1 MGKFRNLIIFAISIA
16 VMLVVCL
23 TVAVVFSALARRHQP
38 KAFNDSDLIPARV
51 EVPVESNAFWTLLKA
66 TNELYWP
73 QKLEHKLDDL
83 SDNTNWDNSLA
94 ADVLE
99 KNHNCL
105 DLFDEAMR
113 QPFFLVPEPKTFDEA
128 WPYLANWKAV
138 SRVEAIQAIALFR
151 KKKEKEAFDSD
162 FKIIEFGQRAENSGG
177 PIIHYLVGVAIKSIG
192 LRNIQRMIPQTAL
205 QETNLAK
212 MIARLNAY
220 QADQEG
226 LTNALKV
233 EYQVERRFLDDLA
246 AGKVSTNSSAS
257 DGPVISFGSKIVFNA
272 TKTKMKL
279 AQTARVIRD
288 NLSKPYSEIRWSDLP
303 VVATNASIW
312 QRLFSGN
319 AVGDILV
326 QMLQPSLQSFATR
339 KCREN
344 VEVTAT
350 QLLLALKIYKMQY
363 GKLPPSLSELVPEF
377 FPQVPTDDFD
387 GKPFRYLPDKKLIYS
402 VGPDLKDS
410 GGEARRNNS
419 DSYDLPF
426 KIEF

>member
-1 MGKFRNLIIFAISIA
+1 MGKYRNLIVFAAAIA
-16 VMLVVCL
+16 ASLVVCL
-23 TVAVVFSALARRHQP
+23 TVYVVFSSLATRHRAN
-38 KAFNDSDLIPARV
+38 AFNDSDLIPVRV
-51 EVPVESNAFWTLLKA
+51 EVPVESNAFQTLLKA

-73 QKLEHKLDDL
+73 GKLDKKLDDL
-83 SDNTNWDNSLA
+83 SDNTNWDDSLA
-94 ADVLE
+94 ADVLA
-99 KNHNCL
+99 KNRNCL
-105 DLFDEAMR
+105 SLFDEAMR
-113 QPFFLVPEPKTFDEA
+113 QPFFLVPEPKTFDEE
-128 WPYLANWKAV
+128 WPYLAGWKDI
-138 SRVEAIQAIALFR
+138 SRVESIEVFASLHER
-151 KKKEKEAFDSD
+151 KEKQAVDSA
-162 FKIIEFGQRAENSGG
+162 FKIIEFGQRAEDSGG
-177 PIIHYLVGVAIKSIG
+177 PLIHYLVGAAIKSIG
-192 LRNIQRMIPQTAL
+192 LRDIQKMVPETTL
-205 QETNLAK
+205 QATNLVE
-212 MIARLNAY
+212 MIAKLNSYRAN
-220 QADQEG
+220 QKG

-233 EYQVERRFLDDLA
+233 EYQVERHFLDDLA
-246 AGKVSTNSSAS
+246 AGKISTNSSLS
-257 DGPVISFGSKIVFNA
+257 DEPVVSFGSKIVFNA

-279 AQTARVIRD
+279 AQTARVLRD
-288 NLSKPYSEIRWSDLP
+288 NISKPYSEIRWSDLP

-326 QMLQPSLQSFATR
+326 EMLQPSLQGFATR

-350 QLLLALKIYKMQY
+350 QLLLALKAYKMQHDT
-363 GKLPPSLSELVPEF
+363 LPKSLSELAPEF

-410 GGEARRNNS
+410 GGEGRRNNS

>member
-128 WPYLANWKAV
+128 WPYLADWKAV

-192 LRNIQRMIPQTAL
+192 LRNIQ
-205 QETNLAK
+205 K
-212 MIARLNAY
+212 
-220 QADQEG
+220 
-226 LTNALKV
+226 
-233 EYQVERRFLDDLA
+233 
-246 AGKVSTNSSAS
+246 
-257 DGPVISFGSKIVFNA
+257 
-272 TKTKMKL
+272 
-279 AQTARVIRD
+279 
-288 NLSKPYSEIRWSDLP
+288 
-303 VVATNASIW
+303 
-312 QRLFSGN
+312 
-319 AVGDILV
+319 
-326 QMLQPSLQSFATR
+326 
-339 KCREN
+339 
-344 VEVTAT
+344 
-350 QLLLALKIYKMQY
+350 
-363 GKLPPSLSELVPEF
+363 
-377 FPQVPTDDFD
+377 
-387 GKPFRYLPDKKLIYS
+387 
-402 VGPDLKDS
+402 
-410 GGEARRNNS
+410 
-419 DSYDLPF
+419 
-426 KIEF
+426 